1 MGYLLQNGG
10 LGMAGDWIITG
21 GRPLQGR
28 VELPAAKNS
37 VLPLLAAALL
47 CSGPVRLQN
56 VPRLTDVEDCLA
68 LLRGVGCTAGWQ
80 GAALAVQ
87 GQPVRTDLAPE
98 AAGRMRASIL
108 FCAPLLAR
116 LRRVSTVLP
125 GGCRI
130 GARPI
135 DLHLQGL
142 AQMGVRQ
149 LPAAPGQLILYAP
162 AGLRG
167 AEICLSFPS
176 VGATE
181 TLLLAA
187 ATAQGQTVLHGAAK
201 EPEIAD
207 LAAFLNACGGC
218 VEGAGTDTI
227 RVQGKRC
234 LAGCTFTPAADRI
247 IASTLACACAAAGG
261 RVELTGCA
269 PGLYAP
275 LLEILEQMGC
285 TVERAHDAASISRFG
300 ALRGA
305 GNVHTAPYPGLATD
319 AAPLLA
325 AVMLGAQG
333 ESSLQDRVFEHRFA
347 CAEGFAALGA
357 NVRVAERTLY
367 VQPAVALHG
376 AKLTAPDLRGGA
388 ALVLAA
394 LAARG
399 SSRLGGTEFI
409 RRGYADLDRLLAGLG
424 AQIWQEIPGR
434 REPAKKTPT
443 KKQFCLAIGAK
454 K

>member
-28 VELPAAKNS
+28 VEVPAAKNS

-87 GQPVRTDLAPE
+87 GQPMRTDLAPE

-116 LRRVSTVLP
+116 LGRVSTVLP

-149 LPAAPGQLILYAP
+149 LPAAPGQLALYAP

-167 AEICLSFPS
+167 AEICLAFPS

-227 RVQGKRC
+227 RVQGRRC
-234 LAGCTFTPAADRI
+234 LAGCTFAPMADRI
-247 IASTLACACAAAGG
+247 IASTLACAVAAAGG
-261 RVELTGCA
+261 RVELAGCA

-285 TVERAHDAASISRFG
+285 TVERARDAAAISRFG

-325 AVMLGAQG
+325 AVMLCAQG
-333 ESSLQDRVFEHRFA
+333 ESSLQDRVFENRFA
-347 CAEGFAALGA
+347 CAGGFAALGA

-367 VQPAVALHG
+367 VQPAGALHG

-388 ALVLAA
+388 ALVVAA

-399 SSRLGGTEFI
+399 SSRLDGVELV
-409 RRGYADLDRLLAGLG
+409 RRGYAELDRLLAGLG
-424 AQIWQEIPGR
+424 AQIWQEIPAR
-434 REPAKKTPT
+434 RGLAKKTPM

>member
-28 VELPAAKNS
+28 VEVPAAKNS

-87 GQPVRTDLAPE
+87 GQPMRTDLAPE

-116 LRRVSTVLP
+116 LGRVNTVLP

-149 LPAAPGQLILYAP
+149 LPAAPGQLTLYAP

-187 ATAQGQTVLHGAAK
+187 ATAQGQTVLHGAAR
-201 EPEIAD
+201 EPEIVD

-227 RVQGKRC
+227 RVQGRRC
-234 LAGCTFTPAADRI
+234 LAGCTFAPMADRI
-247 IASTLACACAAAGG
+247 IASTLACAVAAAGG
-261 RVELTGCA
+261 RVELAGCA

-285 TVERAHDAASISRFG
+285 TVERAHDAAAISRFG

-325 AVMLGAQG
+325 AVMLCAQG
-333 ESSLQDRVFEHRFA
+333 ESSLQDRVFENRFA
-347 CAEGFAALGA
+347 CAGGFAALGA

-367 VQPAVALHG
+367 VQPAGALHG

-388 ALVLAA
+388 ALVVAA

-399 SSRLGGTEFI
+399 SSRLDGVELV
-409 RRGYADLDRLLAGLG
+409 RRGYAELDRLLAGLG
-424 AQIWQEIPGR
+424 AQIWQEIPAR
-434 REPAKKTPT
+434 RGLAKKTPM
-443 KKQFCLAIGAK
+443 KKQFCLAIGTK

>member
-28 VELPAAKNS
+28 VEVPAAKNS
-37 VLPLLAAALL
+37 VLPLLAASLL

-80 GAALAVQ
+80 GAELVVQ
-87 GQPVRTDLAPE
+87 GQPMRTDLAPE

-116 LRRVSTVLP
+116 LGRVSTVLP

-149 LPAAPGQLILYAP
+149 LPAAPGRLTLYAP

-167 AEICLSFPS
+167 AEICLAFPS

-227 RVQGKRC
+227 RVQGRRC
-234 LAGCTFTPAADRI
+234 LAGCTFMPVADRI
-247 IASTLACACAAAGG
+247 IASTLACAAATAGG
-261 RVELTGCA
+261 RVELAGCA

-285 TVERAHDAASISRFG
+285 TVERARDAAAISRFG

-325 AVMLGAQG
+325 AVL
-333 ESSLQDRVFEHRFA
+333 L
-347 CAEGFAALGA
+347 CAEGPGSIEDVIFERRFGCAAGFAALGGR
-357 NVRVAERTLY
+357 VRVEGRTLY
-367 VQPAVALHG
+367 AEPGGTLQGTVLE
-376 AKLTAPDLRGGA
+376 APDLRGGA
-388 ALVLAA
+388 ALVIAA
-394 LAARG
+394 LAAQG
-399 SSRLGGTEFI
+399 SSRITHTEFI
-409 RRGYADLDRLLAGLG
+409 DRGYADFAQKLTALG
-424 AQIWQEIPGR
+424 GQIA
-434 REPAKKTPT
+434 RETPHGADCPKKRTSKT
-443 KKQFCLAIGAK
+443 
-454 K
+454 

>member
-28 VELPAAKNS
+28 VEVPAAKNS

-87 GQPVRTDLAPE
+87 GQPMRTDLAPE

-116 LRRVSTVLP
+116 LGRVNTVLP

-149 LPAAPGQLILYAP
+149 LPAAPGQLTLYAP

-167 AEICLSFPS
+167 AEICLAFPS

-187 ATAQGQTVLHGAAK
+187 ATAQGQTVLHGAAR
-201 EPEIAD
+201 EPEITD

-234 LAGCTFTPAADRI
+234 LAGCTFAPMADRI
-247 IASTLACACAAAGG
+247 IASTLACAVATAGG
-261 RVELTGCA
+261 RVELAGCA

-285 TVERAHDAASISRFG
+285 TVERAHDAAAISRFG

-325 AVMLGAQG
+325 AVMLCAQG
-333 ESSLQDRVFEHRFA
+333 ESSLQDRVFESRFA
-347 CAEGFAALGA
+347 CAGGFAALGA

-367 VQPAVALHG
+367 VQPAGALHG

-388 ALVLAA
+388 ALVVAA

-399 SSRLGGTEFI
+399 SSRLSGTEFI

-424 AQIWQEIPGR
+424 AQIWQEIPAR
-434 REPAKKTPT
+434 RGLAKKTPM

>member
-28 VELPAAKNS
+28 VEVPAAKNS
-37 VLPLLAAALL
+37 ALPLLAAALL

-87 GQPVRTDLAPE
+87 GQPMRTDLAPE

-116 LRRVSTVLP
+116 LGRVSTVLP

-149 LPAAPGQLILYAP
+149 LPAAPGQLTLYAP

-201 EPEIAD
+201 EPEIVD

-227 RVQGKRC
+227 RVQGRRC
-234 LAGCTFTPAADRI
+234 LAGCTFAPMADRI
-247 IASTLACACAAAGG
+247 IASTLACAVATAGG
-261 RVELTGCA
+261 RVELAGCA

-285 TVERAHDAASISRFG
+285 TVERANDAAVISRFG

-325 AVMLGAQG
+325 AVMLCAQG
-333 ESSLQDRVFEHRFA
+333 ESSLQDRVFENRFA
-347 CAEGFAALGA
+347 CAGGFAALGA

-367 VQPAVALHG
+367 VQPAGALHG

-388 ALVLAA
+388 ALVVAA

-399 SSRLGGTEFI
+399 SSRLDGVELV
-409 RRGYADLDRLLAGLG
+409 RRGYAEFDRLLAGLG
-424 AQIWQEIPGR
+424 AQIWQEIPAR
-434 REPAKKTPT
+434 RGLAKKTPM